1 MPPKNATSFRGDRT
15 YTKGDEKVPSVT
27 TILSAYPKPWLGGW
41 AAKMVAELVIYGD
54 QGWRDLPADEG
65 LRHLKGAPW
74 RKRDVAADFGS
85 AVHAALEQL
94 VAERPVVTPA
104 GAERHVAALVAWWD
118 AYRPRVTDSEI
129 QLWGDGYAGS
139 CDLIADVYGRRLLI
153 DLKTSGQLDASM
165 SLQLAAYRYADE
177 IFHDDKR
184 VAGMPI
190 VDGCAVLWIPRDHPD
205 DWQFVEMPAGATEY
219 ALFRS
224 VMAVWQYHKD
234 HDKDAGGTLILPRSE
249 VA

>member
-15 YTKGDEKVPSVT
+15 YTKGGEKVPSVT

-41 AAKMVAELVIYGD
+41 AAKM
-54 QGWRDLPADEG
+54 
-65 LRHLKGAPW
+65 
-74 RKRDVAADFGS
+74 
-85 AVHAALEQL
+85 

-184 VAGMPI
+184 IAGMPI

-205 DWQFVEMPAGATEY
+205 DWQFVEMPVGATEY

-234 HDKDAGGTLILPRSE
+234 HDKEAGGTLILPQVEE